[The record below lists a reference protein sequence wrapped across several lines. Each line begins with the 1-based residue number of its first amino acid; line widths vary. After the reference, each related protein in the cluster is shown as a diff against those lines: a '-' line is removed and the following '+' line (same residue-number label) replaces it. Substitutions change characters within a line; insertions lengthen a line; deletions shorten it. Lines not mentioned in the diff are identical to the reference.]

1 MKNKGNLTGTK
12 YFFVHASVEIVCFY
26 LLRIHFPTAM
36 AGAIALAYDFFAFLP
51 QGLIGDFII
60 KHRKIPYETAGNALM
75 GVSVF
80 MILSPGNTLR
90 IAGYILL
97 AVGNAVLHEC
107 GAIASVADSEGK
119 IFPSALFVAG
129 GSFGVVIGQTMGMAG
144 VSPYWLLIPLA
155 ASELLCL
162 SAKTSVRKE
171 RWPEF
176 RAVSPKVSAGLV
188 LLIAFAVTAVRSYIG
203 YAIPISW
210 NKQLW
215 QSFFLF
221 FIMGAGKALGGLLA
235 DKAGVRKTAF
245 IGTLTAIPFL
255 LFGDRLMAVSC
266 IGVFF
271 FSMTM
276 SITFAMC
283 LSILKTNPGLAF
295 GITTTGLFLGLLPA
309 FFIRVSQT
317 ANAVLITVFS
327 VLCFALLRYSLADGA
342 SGGENDM
349 INNTV

>member
-1 MKNKGNLTGTK
+1 MNSKGNLTGTK
-12 YFFVHASVEIVCFY
+12 YFFVHACVEIVCFY

-36 AGAIALAYDFFAFLP
+36 AGAVALSYDFFAFLP

-60 KHRKIPYETAGNALM
+60 KHRKIPYETLGHLLM

-80 MILSPGNTLR
+80 AILSPWSALR

-97 AVGNAVLHEC
+97 ALGNAVLHEC
-107 GAIASVADSEGK
+107 GAIATVAESGGK

-129 GSFGVVIGQTMGMAG
+129 GSFGVVIGQTMGTQQ
-144 VSPYWLLIPLA
+144 VPPYFLIIPLVL
-155 ASELLCL
+155 SELLCL
-162 SAKTSVRKE
+162 SAKASVRKE
-171 RWPEF
+171 TYPVF
-176 RAVSPKVSAGLV
+176 HAVSPKIAAGTV
-188 LLIAFAVTAVRSYIG
+188 LLIAFGVTAVRSYIG

-235 DKAGVRKTAF
+235 DRIGVRKTAF
-245 IGTLTAIPFL
+245 IGTLAAIPFL

-283 LSILKTNPGLAF
+283 LSVLQTNPGLAF
-295 GITTTGLFLGLLPA
+295 GITTAALFLGLLPA
-309 FFIRVSQT
+309 FFVQLPRTV
-317 ANAVLITVFS
+317 NAVLIVVFS
-327 VLCFALLRYSLADGA
+327 VLCFVLLRYSLSDEAP
-342 SGGENDM
+342 GG
-349 INNTV
+349 